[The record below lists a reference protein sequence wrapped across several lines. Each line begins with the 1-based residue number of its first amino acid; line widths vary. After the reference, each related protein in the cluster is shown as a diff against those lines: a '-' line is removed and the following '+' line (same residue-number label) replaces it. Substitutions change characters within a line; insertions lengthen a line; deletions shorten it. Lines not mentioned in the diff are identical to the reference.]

1 MKKRGFTLIE
11 LLAVIVVLA
20 IIALIAV
27 PVILN
32 IIENARKA
40 SAIDSSY
47 GYVKA
52 VENYL
57 IRKELKN
64 EEKEIKV
71 GENNVEDVTKVI
83 SVKGTKPTSGIIE
96 INEKNVVTKG
106 TNLCILGYS
115 VQYEAGKESYIS
127 GKCNE
132 EEKEEII
139 EDKVACELE
148 KETIDGKEYY
158 YVDSVCD
165 LYALSKNVSSG
176 TSYQN
181 KIVKL
186 RNNLDMSKIDNNTK
200 KYIEENKDYFTEE
213 ELKINERFMPIG
225 TSSKQ
230 FSGTFDGNAKTISNL
245 IINRPTMTYVGLF
258 GVNNGTV
265 KGITLDSIDI
275 SGKDATGGVSGKS
288 NGKVIDVVVTGT
300 IKGNNNV
307 GGINGQGNATSAI
320 VNVNV
325 LASGGSVSA
334 GIGSNGTMNG
344 LIVEGGTLRY
354 GNTNKANI
362 ANGSGAAYNVYYS
375 DKTDGANNQGI
386 KIDSSAL
393 GNINAYE
400 SAIDTY
406 IGGDDDDSGYYF
418 DYDKNGKIVIK
429 SIEKDPI
436 EFKLKGSGTESDPY
450 LIGSYEDWKMATIK
464 ADQVGVYFKLT
475 KDIDFTGKR
484 FYMLGS
490 YQNKFKGVLDGDN
503 HTINGIKTEG
513 GSFQG
518 IIGSM
523 YSDSSKVKNL
533 NIKDFSITK
542 ASTYVGIIGH
552 IDRGTVEGITIE
564 NETIESTMS
573 AGDTYIGGLAGYN
586 TGTIK
591 GITCK
596 NINITGKN
604 RTGGITGQ
612 NTSSVMDVVV
622 TGTIKGATLV
632 GGINGLGSA
641 TSGIVNVD
649 VLASGESVSA
659 GIGSN
664 GTMNGLIVE
673 GGTLRYA
680 NTNKANIANG
690 SGAAYNVYYSDKTDG
705 ANNQGIKIDSS
716 ALGNINAYESAI
728 DTYIGGDDDDSGY
741 YFDYDKNGKIV
752 IKSIEK
758 DPIEFKLKGSGTES
772 DPYLIGSYE
781 DWKMATIKAD
791 QVGVYFKLTK
801 DIDFTGKRFY
811 MLGSYQN
818 KFKGVLD
825 GDNHTINGI
834 KTEGGS
840 FQGIIGSMYSDSSKV
855 KNLNIKDFSIT
866 KASTYV
872 GIIGHID
879 RGTVEGITI
888 ENETIESTMSAGDTY
903 IGGLAGYNTGTIK
916 GITCKNINITGKN
929 RTGGITGQNTSS
941 VMEVVVTG
949 TIKGNSGVGGINGLG
964 SATSAIVNVNVLA
977 SGQSVSAGIGSS
989 GTMSGLIVEG
999 GTLRYANTNKAN
1011 IANGSGAAY
1020 NVYYSDKTDG
1030 ANNQGIKYS
1039 STYINDLT
1047 YYDGILDTTNKP
1059 IIESKYT
1066 GDVNGS
1072 GYFFDYGSD
1081 GKIKVV
1087 KAYTYDKGTANVD
1100 ENYTMTK
1107 IVGTTDTTA
1116 PTCGLDYVIAVSNGI
1131 RASFSCT
1138 DESGTP
1144 EVSSLFDSTTSK
1156 SAEEFE
1162 NIGTVKKGVV
1172 NGNKRSVI
1180 TTWTTN
1186 DSVSKPTKGTCYY
1199 FRYGA
1204 RDSSG
1209 NYSTYVTD
1217 KCYRGFN

>member
-1 MKKRGFTLIE
+1 
-11 LLAVIVVLA
+11 
-20 IIALIAV
+20 
-27 PVILN
+27 
-32 IIENARKA
+32 
-40 SAIDSSY
+40 
-47 GYVKA
+47 
-52 VENYL
+52 
-57 IRKELKN
+57 
-64 EEKEIKV
+64 
-71 GENNVEDVTKVI
+71 
-83 SVKGTKPTSGIIE
+83 
-96 INEKNVVTKG
+96 
-106 TNLCILGYS
+106 
-115 VQYEAGKESYIS
+115 
-127 GKCNE
+127 
-132 EEKEEII
+132 
-139 EDKVACELE
+139 
-148 KETIDGKEYY
+148 
-158 YVDSVCD
+158 
-165 LYALSKNVSSG
+165 
-176 TSYQN
+176 
-181 KIVKL
+181 
-186 RNNLDMSKIDNNTK
+186 
-200 KYIEENKDYFTEE
+200 
-213 ELKINERFMPIG
+213 
-225 TSSKQ
+225 
-230 FSGTFDGNAKTISNL
+230 
-245 IINRPTMTYVGLF
+245 
-258 GVNNGTV
+258 
-265 KGITLDSIDI
+265 
-275 SGKDATGGVSGKS
+275 
-288 NGKVIDVVVTGT
+288 
-300 IKGNNNV
+300 
-307 GGINGQGNATSAI
+307 
-320 VNVNV
+320 
-325 LASGGSVSA
+325 
-334 GIGSNGTMNG
+334 MNG

-354 GNTNKANI
+354 GNTSKANI

-418 DYDKNGKIVIK
+418 DYDNNGKIVIK
-429 SIEKDPI
+429 STEKDPI

-490 YQNKFKGVLDGDN
+490 YQNQFRGVLDGNN
-503 HTINGIKTEG
+503 HTISGIKTEG

-523 YSDSSKVKNL
+523 YSDSS
-533 NIKDFSITK
+533 
-542 ASTYVGIIGH
+542 
-552 IDRGTVEGITIE
+552 
-564 NETIESTMS
+564 
-573 AGDTYIGGLAGYN
+573 
-586 TGTIK
+586 
-591 GITCK
+591 
-596 NINITGKN
+596 
-604 RTGGITGQ
+604 Q
-612 NTSSVMDVVV
+612 
-622 TGTIKGATLV
+622 
-632 GGINGLGSA
+632 
-641 TSGIVNVD
+641 
-649 VLASGESVSA
+649 
-659 GIGSN
+659 
-664 GTMNGLIVE
+664 
-673 GGTLRYA
+673 
-680 NTNKANIANG
+680 
-690 SGAAYNVYYSDKTDG
+690 
-705 ANNQGIKIDSS
+705 
-716 ALGNINAYESAI
+716 
-728 DTYIGGDDDDSGY
+728 
-741 YFDYDKNGKIV
+741 
-752 IKSIEK
+752 
-758 DPIEFKLKGSGTES
+758 
-772 DPYLIGSYE
+772 
-781 DWKMATIKAD
+781 
-791 QVGVYFKLTK
+791 
-801 DIDFTGKRFY
+801 
-811 MLGSYQN
+811 
-818 KFKGVLD
+818 
-825 GDNHTINGI
+825 
-834 KTEGGS
+834 
-840 FQGIIGSMYSDSSKV
+840 V

-949 TIKGNSGVGGINGLG
+949 TIKGDTLVGGINGLG
-964 SATSAIVNVNVLA
+964 SATSGIVNVDVLA
-977 SGQSVSAGIGSS
+977 SGQSVSAGIGSN

-1047 YYDGILDTTNKP
+1047 YYDELLDSSNNP

-1186 DSVSKPTKGTCYY
+1186 DPVSIPTRGKCYY

-1217 KCYRGFN
+1217 KCYKGFN